1 MATNPPQAIPKLGAG
16 VKVKSRENTFAQLL
30 RTLSLVALIYA
41 SAGFATG
48 HLSTHTALVIGLI
61 GTTVA
66 IMSTQT
72 MLERD

>member
-1 MATNPPQAIPKLGAG
+1 MG
-16 VKVKSRENTFAQLL
+16 VGMKVKPSENTFAQFL

-41 SAGFATG
+41 AAGFATG
-48 HLSTHTALVIGLI
+48 HLSTHTALAMGLI
-61 GTTVA
+61 GTSVA